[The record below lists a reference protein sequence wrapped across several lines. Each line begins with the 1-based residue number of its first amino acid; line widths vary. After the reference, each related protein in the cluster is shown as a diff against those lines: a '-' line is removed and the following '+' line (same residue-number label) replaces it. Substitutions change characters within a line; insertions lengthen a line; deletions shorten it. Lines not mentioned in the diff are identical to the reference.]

1 VGITGFIQNRNMVEN
16 CVVLLVLI
24 LMSWGFSGCAELRK
38 TKISKPVLQEVETLP
53 IKVAVL
59 PFVNKTS
66 DPDAGKVVRK
76 MFYNFFSSLNYLD
89 MEPFQVDEILNDK
102 YLYEKLVAAEPVH
115 LDQLGQYLGVDA
127 VITGEVSKFGKTYA
141 VIYTETSAE
150 LKAGLIRCRD
160 EKTLWELQH
169 KVNIGEGD
177 LPLSLTGLA
186 TAMVKSVISYKQADR
201 VNAASQLCMQMVE
214 TIPNPEKVI
223 ESPPRIEVMVH
234 NGAERLLLPGQYLK
248 TVLIGEPG
256 NFAEWEIFS
265 LSEKMSLKE
274 REPGVYVGAY
284 RVKPKDRLSHGRIIG
299 YLKSSQG
306 AGSQWTDILGAVSMG
321 EPTLLPRVISRNTS
335 LSPEKS
341 PYLVS
346 DALLVKQG
354 ATLEI
359 EPGTIIWFRNL
370 GMIVR
375 GNIWVRGT
383 PDSPVRFSGLGS
395 SRWKG
400 IFMDQSRGENKFA
413 YCEISNADYGLRTL
427 SSDIFLDHTAFQE
440 NGWGIVLD
448 NSEVTMTHC
457 LIRTSEKTGI
467 SARDT
472 HLTIANSVI
481 SENQGGGILLKDTQ
495 AKVGNNNLY
504 NNGEWELKI
513 LQGQNRIEASNNWWG
528 PVAEPKIIGDL
539 EIEPM
544 LFAPIHL
551 ILFKYGAM

>member
-1 VGITGFIQNRNMVEN
+1 MGITGFFQNRNMVDN
-16 CVVLLVLI
+16 YILLLVLI
-24 LMSWGFSGCAELRK
+24 LMLWGFSGCAELRK
-38 TKISKPVLQEVETLP
+38 TKISKPVIQEGETLP

-89 MEPFQVDEILNDK
+89 MEPSQVDEILNDK
-102 YLYEKLVAAEPVH
+102 HLYEKLIAGEPVH
-115 LDQLGQYLGVDA
+115 LDQVGQFLGVDA
-127 VITGEVSKFGKTYA
+127 VIMGEISKFGKTYA

-150 LKAGLIRCRD
+150 LKARLVRCRD
-160 EKTLWELQH
+160 EKTMWELQH

-186 TAMVKSVISYKQADR
+186 TSMVKSVISYKQANR

-214 TIPNPEKVI
+214 TIPNPEKVT

-234 NGAERLLLPGQYLK
+234 NGAEGLLRPGQYLK
-248 TVLIGEPG
+248 TVLIGEAG
-256 NFAEWEIFS
+256 NSAKWEIFP
-265 LSEKMSLKE
+265 LTEKMSLKE

-284 RVKPKDRLSHGRIIG
+284 RVKPKDRLSHGRVIG
-299 YLKSSQG
+299 YLKSNKG
-306 AGSQWTDILGAVSMG
+306 AESQWTDILGAVAMG
-321 EPTLLPRVISRNTS
+321 EPTLLPRVISSNTS

-341 PYLVS
+341 PYLVG

-354 ATLEI
+354 TTLEI
-359 EPGTIIWFRNL
+359 EPGTVIWFKDL

-375 GNIWVRGT
+375 GNISVRGT

-427 SSDIFLDHTAFQE
+427 NSDIFLDHTSFQE

-448 NSEVTMTHC
+448 NSQVKITHC
-457 LIRTSEKTGI
+457 LIRTSEKTGL
-467 SARDT
+467 SAKDT
-472 HLTIANSVI
+472 HLAIANSVI

-513 LQGQNRIEASNNWWG
+513 LPGQNQVEASNNWWG
-528 PVAEPKIIGDL
+528 PMAEPRIIGNL
-539 EIEPM
+539 EIGPM
-544 LFAPIHL
+544 LSAPIHL
-551 ILFKYGAM
+551 ILFKYAAL